1 MAPLTGPN
9 SGATWTLIDQEFSP
23 MNTHPAQSDNQ
34 PLGLSLLA
42 GADSFINDLNPE
54 DEAAIAGGGRWR
66 NARRSARRSLLRTL
80 RSRRRSRRNNPI
92 SLRRSRISR
101 LISLQNPFG

>member
-1 MAPLTGPN
+1 MTIH
-9 SGATWTLIDQEFSP
+9 S
-23 MNTHPAQSDNQ
+23 MQSHSQ

-54 DEAAIAGGGRWR
+54 DEASISGGRRWR
-66 NARRSARRSLLRTL
+66 EARRGARRSFLRTL

-101 LISLQNPFG
+101 LISLQNPFD

>member
-1 MAPLTGPN
+1 MTIH
-9 SGATWTLIDQEFSP
+9 S
-23 MNTHPAQSDNQ
+23 MQSDSQ

-54 DEAAIAGGGRWR
+54 DEAAISGGRRWR
-66 NARRSARRSLLRTL
+66 EARRAARRSFLRTL

-101 LISLQNPFG
+101 LISLQNPFD

>member
-1 MAPLTGPN
+1 
-9 SGATWTLIDQEFSP
+9 
-23 MNTHPAQSDNQ
+23 MNIHSAQSENQ

-54 DEAAIAGGGRWR
+54 DEAVIAGGRRWR
-66 NARRSARRSLLRTL
+66 DARRAARRSFLRTL
-80 RSRRRSRRNNPI
+80 RSRRRSRRNRAI

-101 LISLQNPFG
+101 LISLQNPFD